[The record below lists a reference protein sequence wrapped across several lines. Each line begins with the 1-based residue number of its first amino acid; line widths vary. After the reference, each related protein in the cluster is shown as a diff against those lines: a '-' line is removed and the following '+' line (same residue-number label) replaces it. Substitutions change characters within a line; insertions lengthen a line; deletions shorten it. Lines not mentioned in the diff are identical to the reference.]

1 LQVTQGW
8 QEGQISSIAW
18 TFYDALKLLDQFM
31 PLDPVTFNRQ
41 NLAMQNTNAAITRP
55 LAFAGALPF
64 VFCAL
69 LLWAGHRAL
78 PVLGSVQNIAASYG
92 LLILAFMAG
101 VHWGQRLSG
110 VDTKLN
116 LFLLSNGLALAGWFA
131 YLLLS
136 PRLFF
141 ASLAVLFAVVLM
153 VDRWLGAEG
162 HISTDYVRTRTAVS
176 ALVVLSL
183 AVIALKV

>member
-1 LQVTQGW
+1 
-8 QEGQISSIAW
+8 
-18 TFYDALKLLDQFM
+18 
-31 PLDPVTFNRQ
+31 
-41 NLAMQNTNAAITRP
+41 MQNTSVAITRP

-64 VFCAL
+64 VASAL
-69 LLWAGHRAL
+69 LLWADHTSL
-78 PVLGSVQNIAASYG
+78 PVLGSVANIAASYG

-110 VDTKLN
+110 VETSLN
-116 LFLLSNGLALAGWFA
+116 LFLTSNVTALAGWFA
-131 YLLLS
+131 YLLMA

-141 ASLAVLFAVVLM
+141 ASLAVLFAVVLLI
-153 VDRWLGAEG
+153 DRRLGAEG
-162 HISTDYVRTRTAVS
+162 HVSIDYIRTRTAVS

>member
-1 LQVTQGW
+1 MPNT
-8 QEGQISSIAW
+8 S
-18 TFYDALKLLDQFM
+18 TAL
-31 PLDPVTFNRQ
+31 
-41 NLAMQNTNAAITRP
+41 TRP

-64 VFCAL
+64 VTSAL
-69 LLWAGHRAL
+69 LLWAGHSSL
-78 PVLGSVQNIAASYG
+78 PVLGSVSNLAASYG

-101 VHWGQRLSG
+101 VQWGQRLVG
-110 VDTKLN
+110 IETGMN
-116 LFLLSNGLALAGWFA
+116 LFLISNAIALGGWFA

-136 PRLFF
+136 SKLFF

-153 VDRWLGAEG
+153 IDKRLAAEG
-162 HISTDYVRTRTAVS
+162 HLSADYIRTRTAVS